1 MNLDQIWD
9 CIDEANSIVDIDLR
23 RSAIEDSIHNLKNL
37 IFSGN
42 VQGWYPLGYAYYC
55 HPDRQVENSI
65 AAIETVR
72 SLENAIRNNI
82 EVPLA
87 HLYLAFHFFDYKEF
101 EKAGFHIDQIKE
113 GELDET
119 MLIRLRELDLCIS
132 ILKIGLENSIVK
144 IDSYINFIV
153 SLIDLAVP
161 PIILINVLEDILSK
175 TLVSQSV
182 HEVLHRLD
190 HAYPVLGQKGF
201 TRFLN

>member
-1 MNLDQIWD
+1 MNLDQIWN
-9 CIDEANSIVDIDLR
+9 CIDEANSIVDIGLR
-23 RSAIEDSIHNLKNL
+23 RSAIEDSIYSLKDL
-37 IFSGN
+37 IRSGN
-42 VQGWYPLGYAYYC
+42 IQGWYPLGYAYYC
-55 HPDRQVENSI
+55 HPDRQIESSI
-65 AAIETVR
+65 VATETVR
-72 SLENAIRNNI
+72 SLENAIQNDI

-101 EKAGFHIDQIKE
+101 EKAGFHIDLIEE

-132 ILKIGLENSIVK
+132 ILKIGLENSLAK
-144 IDSYINFIV
+144 IDSYINFIA

-161 PIILINVLEDILSK
+161 PINLINTLEDILSK
-175 TLVSQSV
+175 TSVSQAV
-182 HEVLHRLD
+182 YEVLNRLD